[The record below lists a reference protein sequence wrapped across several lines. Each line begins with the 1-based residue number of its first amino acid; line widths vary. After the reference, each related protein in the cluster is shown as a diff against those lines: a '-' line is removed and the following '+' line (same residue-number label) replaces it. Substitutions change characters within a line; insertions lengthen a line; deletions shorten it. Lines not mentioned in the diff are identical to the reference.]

1 MAGSIIVSSIT
12 LDSDNNFSIKS
23 NTGATLFFANTTGID
38 IANSIGATAITN
50 DKILSVANT
59 KISGN
64 IISSQIA
71 SVNGSVITANT
82 IANSAIQTGAV
93 ENYMNAA
100 GLGFGMRNRIING
113 AMVIDQRNAGASI
126 TASTSALYS
135 VDRWQTY
142 SSPSSKFTVQ
152 QTPSATETG
161 FATRVGAGFTNYL
174 ACTSSSAYTVTA
186 SDLFFVQQSIEGFNT
201 ADLAFGT
208 ANAKSVTISFL
219 VYSSLT
225 GSFGA
230 SLQNGANNRSYPFS
244 YTISSANTWT
254 QISVT
259 IAGDT
264 GGTWVGSSNAG
275 SMIIVFSLG
284 MGSTKSGTANAW
296 VAGDYR
302 SVTGATSVVGTSGAT
317 FYITG
322 VQLEKGST
330 ATSFDYR
337 NYGVEFALCQ
347 RYFQS
352 YLTQICEGYNAG
364 TGPAYLN
371 NLLPVVMR
379 ASPTTVEA
387 NITYAN
393 ASGLVNNQITNSSV
407 RYRITVTGTG
417 GGSAIFDYKATAE
430 L

>member
-1 MAGSIIVSSIT
+1 MAS
-12 LDSDNNFSIKS
+12 
-23 NTGATLFFANTTGID
+23 
-38 IANSIGATAITN
+38 
-50 DKILSVANT
+50 ILSAGTTNSTALNLTADNSGSLILASNNNVTAVTIDANQNAT
-59 KISGN
+59 FAS
-64 IISSQIA
+64 
-71 SVNGSVITANT
+71 SVNAPNT
-82 IANSAIQTGAV
+82 F
-93 ENYMNAA
+93 
-100 GLGFGMRNRIING
+100 GFKNRIING

-126 TASTSALYS
+126 TASTSALFS

-161 FATRVGAGFTNYL
+161 YATRVGAGFTNYL

-186 SDLFFVQQSIEGFNT
+186 SDLFFVQQTIEGFNT

-254 QISVT
+254 QINVT

-264 GGTWVGSSNAG
+264 GGTWVGASNAG

-302 SVTGATSVVGTSGAT
+302 SVTGATSVVGTNGAT

-322 VQLEKGST
+322 VQLETGTK

-337 NYGVEFALCQ
+337 PYGTELSLCQ
-347 RYFQS
+347 RYFYRYTALVNS
-352 YLTQICEGYNAG
+352 VIGRGYNT
-364 TGPAYLN
+364 TGN
-371 NLLPVVMR
+371 VVMTRFSFPVTMR
-379 ASPTTVEA
+379 ANPTATLVGTFATVNTATVSIVEYDTSGVSIGLTVSSSGDA
-387 NITYAN
+387 YFYAS
-393 ASGLVNNQITNSSV
+393 ASSQ
-407 RYRITVTGTG
+407 Y
-417 GGSAIFDYKATAE
+417 FTAE
-430 L
+430 SEL